1 MKTPRPVLL
10 AALASLTIALAPAQP
25 SPLASSTP
33 PAATIIVSGEL
44 TREFQLAPASSA
56 EGQLV
61 LRNTSATPGRAR
73 IYQLDYS
80 LDADA
85 HIYTDPGQL
94 PRSNAPWI
102 ELGERQPELAPGET
116 RIVPFKVSVPSDP
129 SRSGTYWSMI
139 MVEGL
144 AADPQP
150 ENANAVSVRS
160 VIRYGIQI
168 ITHVGGS
175 ASARPAISHQ
185 RIAAA
190 NDRHSV
196 CFDLANTGDRWL
208 RPKMELRLFDGS
220 GRSLGVFPAPTTR
233 VYPGASAPQKFD
245 LPALPA
251 GDYLALIVLDTDDE
265 LYGAQY
271 RFRLDD

>member
-1 MKTPRPVLL
+1 MKTLRAFFL
-10 AALASLTIALAPAQP
+10 AAFASLPAFSAQPAPA
-25 SPLASSTP
+25 SS

-44 TREFQLAPASSA
+44 TREFQLAPSSSA

-73 IYQLDYS
+73 IYLADYS
-80 LDADA
+80 LDAGA
-85 HIYTDPGQL
+85 HTYAAPGQL

-116 RIVPFKVSVPSDP
+116 RIVPFKISIPADP
-129 SRSGTYWSMI
+129 TRNGTYWSMI

-144 AADPQP
+144 TDDSAP
-150 ENANAVSVRS
+150 ETPNAVSVRS
-160 VIRYGIQI
+160 VIRYGIQV
-168 ITHVGGS
+168 ITHIGGT
-175 ASARPAISHQ
+175 ASAKPAIAHQ
-185 RIAAA
+185 RIAVEK
-190 NDRHSV
+190 DRRSI
-196 CFDLANTGDRWL
+196 CFDLANTGERWL

-220 GRSLGVFPAPTTR
+220 GRSLGVLPAPATR
-233 VYPGASAPQKFD
+233 IYPGASAPQKFD
-245 LPALPA
+245 LPALPV